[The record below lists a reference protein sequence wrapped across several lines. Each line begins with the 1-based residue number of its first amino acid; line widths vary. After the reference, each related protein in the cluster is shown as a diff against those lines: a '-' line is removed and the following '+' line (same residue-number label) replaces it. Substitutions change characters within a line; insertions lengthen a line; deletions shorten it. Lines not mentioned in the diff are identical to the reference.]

1 MVEQIKYVDHN
12 WVKMVNFLLGQQS
25 GCTSFPCFL
34 CIWESRTMYQHYVKK
49 NEPLGTELNS
59 GNKNVIANPL
69 HRRSKI
75 IFAPLHIKLGLMNS
89 LSKHS
94 IGKAIIS
101 STYIIH
107 LQVLVQKNRKWE
119 FLMVQTLE
127 NL

>member
-1 MVEQIKYVDHN
+1 
-12 WVKMVNFLLGQQS
+12 
-25 GCTSFPCFL
+25 
-34 CIWESRTMYQHYVKK
+34 MYQHYVKK

-94 IGKAIIS
+94 IEKAIIS
-101 STYIIH
+101 STHIIH